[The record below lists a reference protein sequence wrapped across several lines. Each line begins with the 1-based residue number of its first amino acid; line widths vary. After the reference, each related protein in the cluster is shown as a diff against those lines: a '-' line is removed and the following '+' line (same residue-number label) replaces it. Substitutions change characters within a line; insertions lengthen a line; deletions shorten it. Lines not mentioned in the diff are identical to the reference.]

1 MKYFFHIKMIKKSKR
16 ISIITTHHILQVLVL
31 ATISFNLESTLIILL
46 CVSSIS
52 NCRLSNILFWWVT
65 SLLKFK
71 FSYFIFSIMPPNSSK
86 ELSYDFNNFRYSNNN
101 SLFYIFEKSR
111 LDSGS
116 SKPSKF
122 LFSYFSKV
130 FYKSI
135 DNLS

>member
-1 MKYFFHIKMIKKSKR
+1 
-16 ISIITTHHILQVLVL
+16 
-31 ATISFNLESTLIILL
+31 
-46 CVSSIS
+46 
-52 NCRLSNILFWWVT
+52 
-65 SLLKFK
+65 
-71 FSYFIFSIMPPNSSK
+71 MPPNSSK